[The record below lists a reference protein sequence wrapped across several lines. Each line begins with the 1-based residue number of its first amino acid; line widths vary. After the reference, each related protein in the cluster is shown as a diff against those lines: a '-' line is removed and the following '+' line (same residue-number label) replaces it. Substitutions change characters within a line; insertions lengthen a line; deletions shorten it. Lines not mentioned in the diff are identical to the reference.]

1 MIARLSGK
9 LIEKKENAL
18 VIDVGGVYYEV
29 WVPASVIE
37 RVSSMADEKGNTTLV
52 TYHYF
57 QISPGGGFPIM
68 VGFLSELERD
78 FFLQFIKISGI
89 GPKAAI
95 RAFNRPISEIA
106 SAIDIGDGEY
116 LKKLPGIG
124 SQRAKDI
131 IAKLQGKV
139 GRFALIQD
147 KKNFST
153 PPSSPTTD
161 FEGEALT
168 ILLQLQYKKQE
179 AQDMIKKAFERARG
193 IQTTEE
199 LLNEIYKQRMNV

>member
-1 MIARLSGK
+1 MIARLAGK
-9 LIEKKENAL
+9 LVEKKENAL
-18 VIDVGGVYYEV
+18 VIDVQGVYYEV
-29 WVPASVIE
+29 WVPVSVLE
-37 RVSSMADEKGNTTLV
+37 RVDGAVNADGKTTII

-57 QISPGGGFPIM
+57 QMSPGGGFPIL

-78 FFLQFIKISGI
+78 FFLQFIKVSGI
-89 GPKAAI
+89 GPKAAVK
-95 RAFNRPISEIA
+95 AFDRPISQIA
-106 SAIDIGDGEY
+106 SAIDIGDSEY

-124 SQRAKDI
+124 AQRAKDI

-147 KKNFST
+147 QKTSQA
-153 PPSSPTTD
+153 PSSARTG
-161 FEGEALT
+161 FEDEALM

-179 AQDMIKKAFERARG
+179 AQDMIKKAFERARN

-199 LLNEIYKQRMNV
+199 LLNEIYKQRMTV